1 MNKDRRAT
9 ARICIELIKECA
21 EIGEMRDASH
31 EALVEALKT
40 MQAAEYWSLRNQAK
54 HEGSNDSTDAQI
66 AVSRV
71 ALPALEDAVR
81 YVQEEDYNA
90 VIDSLELAI
99 TTKGAPA
106 RTSRKTSRKDL
117 A

>member
-9 ARICIELIKECA
+9 ARICIELMKECSD
-21 EIGEMRDASH
+21 IGEIQDASH
-31 EALVEALKT
+31 KALEEALKV
-40 MQAAEYWSLRNQAK
+40 MQAAEYWSLRNQTK

-81 YVQEEDYNA
+81 YLQEEDYNA
-90 VIDSLELAI
+90 VIDSLSLAI
-99 TTKGAPA
+99 TTQGAPA
-106 RTSRKTSRKDL
+106 RKTSRKGL
-117 A
+117 VK